1 MVKDN
6 TTSRKA
12 FVVFNTIVL
21 LLIAVSCLVPY
32 IHVLAVSLSSRQAV
46 MGGAVTFWPIDFTL
60 GSYQFVLQKR
70 QFLSSAMI
78 SFERVLLGVTINMIL
93 VIMVAYPLSK
103 DKRVFRSRTVYA
115 WIFVFTMFFGVSL
128 VPWYLTVRSLGLVD
142 SIWALVLP
150 TAVPVFNVTILLN
163 FFRQLPRELEES
175 AFIDGAGH
183 FVTLFKIYIPAS
195 TPALATLT
203 LFSIVTQWNSWF
215 DGLIFMNMPDKYP
228 LQTFMQTM
236 LIQSNPQ
243 YMRSSN
249 VRLLRLV
256 SERTVRSAQIFLAA
270 LPVLIAYPFLQ
281 KYFIKGIVLGSV
293 KG

>member
-1 MVKDN
+1 MIRDN
-6 TTSRKA
+6 TPSRRV
-12 FVVFNTIVL
+12 FVVFNTIIL
-21 LLIAVSCLVPY
+21 LLIATSCLVPY
-32 IHVLAVSLSSRQAV
+32 IHVLAVSLSSRQAAMSGV
-46 MGGAVTFWPIDFTL
+46 VTFWPVDLTF
-60 GSYQFVLQKR
+60 GSYQFVLQKH
-70 QFLSSAMI
+70 QFLSSAVI
-78 SFERVLLGVTINMIL
+78 SFERVLLGVSINMFL
-93 VIMVAYPLSK
+93 VTMVAYPLSK
-103 DKRVFRSRTVYA
+103 DKKVFKFRTIYA

-128 VPWYLTVRSLGLVD
+128 VPWYLTVRSLGLID

-163 FFRQLPRELEES
+163 FFRQLPKELEES

-183 FVTLFKIYIPAS
+183 FTTLFKIYLPAS

-243 YMRSSN
+243 FMRSSN